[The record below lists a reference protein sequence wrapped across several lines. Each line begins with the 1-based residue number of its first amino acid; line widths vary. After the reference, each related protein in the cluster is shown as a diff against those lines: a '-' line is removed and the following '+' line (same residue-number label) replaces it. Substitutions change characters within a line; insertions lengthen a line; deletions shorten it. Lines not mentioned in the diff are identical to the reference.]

1 MKLDVIEL
9 TKELNSLRLSGV
21 CLSISEFREKVRK
34 NVSYSTFPSFLLQEG
49 FATASEGQVY
59 FSKYPIHITKVE
71 KILKLARN
79 KQYGYNKETERKKYE
94 KELRVDEVIKYLKD
108 RGYIIIKPVEML

>member
-34 NVSYSTFPSFLLQEG
+34 YVSYSTFPSFLLQEG

-79 KQYGYNKETERKKYE
+79 KQYGYNKETERNMK

>member
-9 TKELNSLRLSGV
+9 TKELNSLRGV

-34 NVSYSTFPSFLLQEG
+34 YVSYSTFPSFLLQEG

-71 KILKLARN
+71 RILKLARN